1 MSRLLVYLRGLHQ
14 PWLVLR
20 TARDRASRHI
30 ITPLPTTADD
40 CNMGPLLFFITLF
53 VFAVASSVC
62 NDVWYPLPN
71 STLGNIPPPHVDCLL
86 FMMGALLTT
95 PEVHHTS
102 PLGQIC

>member
-30 ITPLPTTADD
+30 ITPLPT
-40 CNMGPLLFFITLF
+40 NLLMIVTWARFCFSLRCLF
-53 VFAVASSVC
+53 LLLLLPVC

-71 STLGNIPPPHVDCLL
+71 STLGNIPPLMLIAYCL
-86 FMMGALLTT
+86 
-95 PEVHHTS
+95 
-102 PLGQIC
+102 